1 MYLLKLFSKLSS
13 WITNSAKQS
22 SIDKDLF
29 MLCANEKADAL
40 GDDKLKQQ
48 INNILGKKNRLSLV
62 LSMSNEEGPAF
73 RGSQLRYIVNAIRTN
88 NDLTFILTR
97 DTEYKIILEIFK
109 GDLIPALPNFHDEKY
124 KNVQEIDLSG
134 SFADSTTLTLRDLPA
149 LEDLSVTWNNALVNL
164 EISRPPLLQYVRVK
178 NNDALTNLIL
188 EDLRALENLSITS
201 NNAFI
206 NLEVSG
212 LPALREVFI
221 ENNAALTTLTLKD
234 LTTLE
239 RLFIISNNAVANLKL
254 RDLPALDHLSIN
266 SNNTLTNLILEDLRA
281 LENLSIT
288 SNNAFANLKL
298 RDLPALENLSITS
311 NNVLT
316 TLTLEYLPALNY
328 LNIDSNNILTNLT
341 VQKLPCLRELFVE
354 NNDGLTNLT
363 LRDLRALNYIE
374 INNNDE
380 LTQVIASRDGVEQIF
395 RSDYVIDGDDWG
407 EILDC
412 LNPYRDHDQSESYY
426 R

>member
-188 EDLRALENLSITS
+188 EDLRALDYLLIDS

-266 SNNTLTNLILEDLRA
+266 SNNTLTNLILEDLR
-281 LENLSIT
+281 
-288 SNNAFANLKL
+288 
-298 RDLPALENLSITS
+298 ALENLSITS

>member
-188 EDLRALENLSITS
+188 EDLRALDYLLIDS

-239 RLFIISNNAVANLKL
+239 RLFIISNNAV
-254 RDLPALDHLSIN
+254 
-266 SNNTLTNLILEDLRA
+266 
-281 LENLSIT
+281 
-288 SNNAFANLKL
+288 ANLKL